1 LADAARLGFAS
12 LKVLRNAAERSCFWD
27 REQGILAGQTF
38 ENEVNNGVMNMDNQN
53 TVADL
58 EKQQTELVEQ
68 IAVAKTIKQRQR
80 VAEIE
85 KEISADNERLKQLRV
100 DSAETDARNQPIIA
114 DFEAK
119 IKTLKSES
127 WETFMD
133 GFELERAMQAKHR
146 EATELR
152 NVIKEAA

>member
-1 LADAARLGFAS
+1 
-12 LKVLRNAAERSCFWD
+12 
-27 REQGILAGQTF
+27 
-38 ENEVNNGVMNMDNQN
+38 MNMNNQN

-58 EKQQTELVEQ
+58 EKQQTELAEQ

-85 KEISADNERLKQLRV
+85 KEILADNERLKQLRV

-119 IKTLKSES
+119 IKTLKSEC

-133 GFELERAMQAKHR
+133 GFELERAVQAKHR
-146 EATELR
+146 EVTELR
-152 NVIKEAA
+152 NVIKQAV